1 MGVRCL
7 LCLFVLFTVMD
18 VLAESDIL
26 LSQSSRGM
34 ESYRQVPSYKP
45 GGAGHES
52 VQAMRDVLSL
62 SGKNG
67 SVPADFRASV
77 ESFLDDLG
85 EPFRRAVI
93 LEAAGSQAMQKG
105 IVLKSDNPVVAKEWL
120 VLGVEL
126 SHLAIIQA
134 QVAQVE
140 CELLMADSFHNVARC
155 YGEGVEKESKS
166 VFAFRKMSE
175 VMVRINKTERYAVHR
190 GVSKYSWRNYEE
202 AALQLLRRL
211 PDNELSSLAIS
222 PALYEKALRTQ
233 YWRALKTKVVSPV
246 SSYNNAQAISRL
258 KAIEESELV
267 GEEQKRVLAEAA
279 EIIEEWENRKSLQ
292 ARESIEKG
300 VPAPPRSILDQR

>member
-190 GVSKYSWRNYEE
+190 GLASIRGGIMRK
-202 AALQLLRRL
+202 RL
-211 PDNELSSLAIS
+211 FSC
-222 PALYEKALRTQ
+222 
-233 YWRALKTKVVSPV
+233 
-246 SSYNNAQAISRL
+246 
-258 KAIEESELV
+258 
-267 GEEQKRVLAEAA
+267 
-279 EIIEEWENRKSLQ
+279 
-292 ARESIEKG
+292 
-300 VPAPPRSILDQR
+300 